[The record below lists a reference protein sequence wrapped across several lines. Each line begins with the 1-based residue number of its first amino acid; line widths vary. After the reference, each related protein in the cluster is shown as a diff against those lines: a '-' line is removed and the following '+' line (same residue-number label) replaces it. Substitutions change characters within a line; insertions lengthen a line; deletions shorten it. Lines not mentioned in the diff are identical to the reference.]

1 MKRIINKIINKENFS
16 KFGTI
21 TGVIMVLCLLIALVI
36 NAISEVNSVN
46 SESLGGALISLISSA
61 INILFYLLV
70 TNYFRKSKDNFF
82 FGFYAVTLILVA
94 DYIIPMIFEFIE
106 GALNLMIIFPSIM
119 MILALIYF
127 IFLCIENRKR
137 EKRYLTYLKIVGI
150 ILGVFAFGYGIYNI
164 VTTCQTLFYNLD
176 IFLSDL
182 PFLFYYIIYIIYY
195 IASSI
200 CFPIIFSFYPFVLDK
215 ERYY

>member
-61 INILFYLLV
+61 INIVFYLLV

-200 CFPIIFSFYPFVLDK
+200 CLPIIFSFYPFVLDK

>member
-61 INILFYLLV
+61 INIVFYLLV

>member
-61 INILFYLLV
+61 INIVFYLLV

-150 ILGVFAFGYGIYNI
+150 ILGVFAIGYGIYNI

>member
-164 VTTCQTLFYNLD
+164 VITCQTLFYNLD